1 MQDKNDVKTQRI
13 RGFFLDAAREMITT
27 EGVENFSVRK
37 VAQKAGYSY
46 ATIYHYFKDVEEL
59 LAHTKRVMVED
70 TAKYMQAVMSTPPKN
85 EAELQML
92 FTAYVRY
99 HLEQPQVFR
108 FFYFYKLPDHTAE
121 AWDFSAM
128 WRETLHFLV
137 QSGTIEDEEL
147 ETCAKTLVY
156 TVHGLLTLYLSGNGL
171 NEVTLFT
178 ELKKAIHY
186 IIRG

>member
-1 MQDKNDVKTQRI
+1 M
-13 RGFFLDAAREMITT
+13 A
-27 EGVENFSVRK
+27 EGVENLSVRK

-59 LAHTKRVMVED
+59 LVQTKRVMVED
-70 TAKYMQAVMSTPPKN
+70 TASYMQAAVSAPPKN

-99 HLEQPQVFR
+99 HMEHPQIFR
-108 FFYFYKLPDHTAE
+108 FFYFYRLPDHTAE
-121 AWDFSAM
+121 TLDFRVI
-128 WRETLHFLV
+128 WQETLRFLV
-137 QSGTIEDEEL
+137 QNGTITEAEL

-156 TVHGLLTLYLSGNGL
+156 TVHGLLALYLSGNGL
-171 NEVTLFT
+171 NAETLFT
-178 ELKKAIHY
+178 ELEQAIHY